1 MWVADG
7 GVWQVTTAA
16 LRPGVRYALR
26 DVDQTLGTLIS
37 VRSQLGETTLP
48 APIESGSTPPGPST
62 APLLP
67 PPPVVTSTATAV
79 DPGSSLITATMGALE
94 AAPDHPRHADAV
106 ASLVSE
112 LIEAGMDYYF
122 LRPLKLAEVGFV
134 TEQSARLGM
143 SGAVKVISSVST
155 KIILRMDGNQ
165 LLVVASYIRAL
176 A

>member
-1 MWVADG
+1 VAG
-7 GVWQVTTAA
+7 
-16 LRPGVRYALR
+16 
-26 DVDQTLGTLIS
+26 
-37 VRSQLGETTLP
+37 
-48 APIESGSTPPGPST
+48 
-62 APLLP
+62 
-67 PPPVVTSTATAV
+67 
-79 DPGSSLITATMGALE
+79 
-94 AAPDHPRHADAV
+94 
-106 ASLVSE
+106 LVSE